1 MWAWS
6 FVQYFV
12 TYRYDM
18 KLMKKY
24 IRIHLIDVVDLK
36 ISGGMEYFG
45 DERPF

>member
-1 MWAWS
+1 
-6 FVQYFV
+6 
-12 TYRYDM
+12 M

-45 DERPF
+45 DERPFWTNGHRPKNLQ